1 MALNAENM
9 SPLKISLLEASGH
22 VFTVIFLG
30 EMILKLVAYRKT
42 YLKNSWNKFD
52 FVVVNSSIFDLFMQL
67 LKDIGPDLSVLSS
80 LT

>member
-9 SPLKISLLEASGH
+9 SPLKISILEAAGH
-22 VFTVIFLG
+22 MFTFIFLG
-30 EMILKLVAYRKT
+30 EMILKLVAFRKT
-42 YLKNSWNKFD
+42 YFKNSWNKFD

-67 LKDIGPDLSVLSS
+67 LEDIGPDLSVLSS

>member
-22 VFTVIFLG
+22 IFTVIFLG

-42 YLKNSWNKFD
+42 YFKNSWNKFD